1 MANDDAFSSDTVTR
15 GVRVQVTST
24 FLPAQSVVDAA
35 AGDRRWAFAY
45 TVTITNEGR
54 DTVTLVA
61 RHWVITDGNGGVD
74 HVRGPGVIGFQP
86 TLTSGQSFTYS
97 SGAVLRT
104 PQGTMHGEY
113 LMECADGTRF
123 DATIAP
129 FGLFTEDVV
138 Q

>member
-1 MANDDAFSSDTVTR
+1 MPNDDGFSSETVTR
-15 GVRVQVTST
+15 GVRVQVTSV
-24 FLPAQSVVDAA
+24 FLPAQSVVDGAA
-35 AGDRRWAFAY
+35 AERRWAFSY

-54 DTVTLVA
+54 DTVTLLA
-61 RHWVITDGNGGVD
+61 RHWVITDGHGNVD

-113 LMECADGTRF
+113 LMERADGSRF

-129 FGLFTEDVV
+129 FALVTEDVV

>member
-1 MANDDAFSSDTVTR
+1 MPNDDAFTSDTVTR
-15 GVRVQVTST
+15 GVRVQVKSA
-24 FLPAQSVVDAA
+24 FLPAQSVADGAVA
-35 AGDRRWAFAY
+35 DRRWAFAY

-61 RHWVITDGNGGVD
+61 RHWVITDGNSRVE
-74 HVRGPGVIGFQP
+74 HVRGPGVVGFQP
-86 TLTSGQSFTYS
+86 TLASGQSHTYS

-113 LMECADGTRF
+113 LMERADGSRF
-123 DATIAP
+123 EALIAP
-129 FGLFTEDVV
+129 FGLVTEDAV